1 MNWNLANSLE
11 ELTICPMCNK
21 ELDIGQVQVYPS
33 GRKKTKCDCG
43 CRMYESDDKLS
54 YFVPPSSISVN
65 VDKMKGYYEQHP
77 N

>member
-21 ELDIGQVQVYPS
+21 ELDIGQIQVYPS
-33 GRKKTKCDCG
+33 GRKKTKCSCG
-43 CRMYESDDKLS
+43 CRMYESNEKLS
-54 YFVPPSSISVN
+54 YFVPPSSIKTN
-65 VDKMKGYYEQHP
+65 VMKFKGYEQYVA